1 MRICTTSTNYMC
13 EDPSF
18 QSMRKKQECP
28 KGEKLVDLHVKIPSG
43 LMKKLSKRA
52 FKEDRTLAHLVVDI
66 LNGYFPLSHW
76 FEDIEVEGKIEW
88 KDADFDLS
96 HSPGE

>member
-1 MRICTTSTNYMC
+1 MC
-13 EDPSF
+13 RDPDF
-18 QSMRKKQECP
+18 QSMKKQECP

-43 LMKKLSKRA
+43 LMKKLRKRA

-66 LNGYFPLSHW
+66 LNGYFSPW
-76 FEDIEVEGKIEW
+76 FEDMGTEEKVEW
-88 KDADFDLS
+88 KGFDLS